1 MRRRRNEVM
10 DFFEADDGRGTWTIR
25 EHSAWRR
32 QWLFVRRVP
41 IIVKIILFLFWL
53 EFTVALTFIMWL
65 VIGTALSK

>member
-1 MRRRRNEVM
+1 M
-10 DFFEADDGRGTWTIR
+10 DYR

-32 QWLFVRRVP
+32 QWLFVRRLP